1 MRIIS
6 GERKGRRLLGPDK
19 KSKTRPTKDQVKE
32 AVFDILGP
40 IKKDSYALDLF
51 AGTGQI
57 GIEFLSRGCGFAY
70 FCEQSPYMVNC
81 IIENLNKA
89 KYTDKA
95 LVLKGDFRR
104 RLNHIDKKVDYI
116 YLDPP
121 YYQDMVKEAMEKLI
135 TKNVM
140 NEGATIVVETAED
153 ESFEY
158 TETYELLTMREY
170 KFNKIYIFKFN
181 YKEKEE
187 Q

>member
-40 IKKDSYALDLF
+40 IQQGSCALDLF

-57 GIEFLSRGCGFAY
+57 GIEFLSRGCEFAY

-81 IIENLNKA
+81 IIENLKKA
-89 KYTDKA
+89 KYTDRA
-95 LVLKGDFRR
+95 SVLKGDFRR
-104 RLNHIDKKVDYI
+104 RINHIYRKPDYI

-121 YYQDMVKEAMEKLI
+121 YYEDMVSEAMKKLSD
-135 TKNVM
+135 KNILRD
-140 NEGATIVVETAED
+140 GAIVVAETAED
-153 ESFEY
+153 ESFDYPEN
-158 TETYELLTMREY
+158 YELLTVREY
-170 KFNKIYIFKFN
+170 KFNKIYIFRFN
-181 YKEKEE
+181 CGETDE
-187 Q
+187 